1 MFNRHYSIPQTHCPS
16 NSLCCRRDSGLQL
29 NAVTYRLSDITALA
43 SSDNEPM
50 LDMYL
55 CIQTWIHFSPGRMQT
70 SIKAIP
76 TISNY
81 TYMKVKGS
89 KKTLANETHLLHF
102 LQYLVGCNITPLGMG
117 LQRLSSSSSLHEG
130 SFSLRCSPLTL
141 FRICLNPSSFS

>member
-1 MFNRHYSIPQTHCPS
+1 M
-16 NSLCCRRDSGLQL
+16 LK
-29 NAVTYRLSDITALA
+29 AYRLSNITALA
-43 SSDNEPM
+43 SSDNEKM

-81 TYMKVKGS
+81 TYMKIKGS

-102 LQYLVGCNITPLGMG
+102 LQYLVGCNITPLGTG

-130 SFSLRCSPLTL
+130 SFSPRCPPLTL